1 MRPLR
6 HIILL
11 LPLLLALLQT
21 HAQSTIQGTIF
32 REDTIPLAGVTVLN
46 KRTQAATTSNEQGYY
61 QLSAHKGDTLLLKA
75 LGFVPLLYIVSKDR
89 TDITHQLKSQ
99 PLELK
104 AINIIQYNYL
114 RDSLRLRQE
123 FRKEF
128 DFRRPRWNEVIV
140 SAGPLIA
147 VNIHQLYKAVS
158 FGKNKKKDRFRKIL
172 LNKEKENLVEQK
184 FNPSLV
190 QRLTG
195 MDGDSLTQFMQQYQ
209 PSYEFVR
216 DISDYDLYV
225 YIRQQYEKYRGQ
237 TGK

>member
-11 LPLLLALLQT
+11 LPLLLVLSQT
-21 HAQSTIQGTIF
+21 HAQTTIQGTIF
-32 REDTIPLAGVTVLN
+32 REDTIPAAGVTVLN
-46 KRTQAATTSNEQGYY
+46 KRTQTATTSNEQGYY

-75 LGFVPLLYIVSKDR
+75 LGFVPLLYIVNKDK
-89 TDITHQLKSQ
+89 TTVTHQLQSQ

-147 VNIHQLYKAVS
+147 VNINQLYKAVS
-158 FGKNKKKDRFRKIL
+158 FAKNKKKEKFRKIL
-172 LNKEKENLVEQK
+172 LDKEKENVVEQK

-195 MDGDSLTQFMQQYQ
+195 MDGDSLTQFMLRYQ
-209 PSYEFVR
+209 PSYDFVR

-225 YIRQQYEKYRGQ
+225 YIRQQYDKYRRQ
-237 TGK
+237 TEK

>member
-1 MRPLR
+1 MRTLR
-6 HIILL
+6 HIVLL
-11 LPLLLALLQT
+11 ALLLLALSHV
-21 HAQSTIQGTIF
+21 HAQSPVQGTIF
-32 REDTIPLAGVTVLN
+32 REDSIPAAGITVLN
-46 KRTQAATTSNEQGYY
+46 KRTQSAVISDEQGRY
-61 QLSAHKGDTLLLKA
+61 QLNARKGDTLLLKA

-89 TDITHQLKSQ
+89 TSVTHQLQSQ

-104 AINIIQYNYL
+104 AINIIHYNYL

-123 FRKEF
+123 FRREF

-147 VNIHQLYKAVS
+147 VNINQLYKAVS
-158 FGKNKKKDRFRKIL
+158 FNKNKKKEKFRKIL
-172 LNKEKENLVEQK
+172 LDKEKENLVEQK

-195 MDGDSLTQFMQQYQ
+195 MDGDSLSQFMLRYQ
-209 PSYEFVR
+209 PSYEFVK

-225 YIRQQYEKYRGQ
+225 YIRQQYNEFRQPATK
-237 TGK
+237 